1 MAENKEVLKG
11 KERQKK
17 KKKRKV
23 KSKGYRNQPERV
35 GMAKT
40 GANWAAKLKHSI
52 L

>member
-11 KERQKK
+11 KERQE